1 MNAVLNSGQLPQH
14 TPEFLK
20 ERKFLIIMPLA
31 YHSIFNN
38 GILGI
43 RRR

>member
-1 MNAVLNSGQLPQH
+1 MNAVLNSSQLPQH

-20 ERKFLIIMPLA
+20 ERKFLIVMAPA
-31 YHSIFNN
+31 YHPIFND
-38 GILGI
+38 GVLGI